1 SRGRSSAACTR
12 RTRSTSRRSPRT
24 ARWRLDTARGRP
36 HVKGMH
42 TPTMNLPDD
51 PQPSLLT
58 FPCVFP
64 IKVMGRREV
73 GIAQTVSEIVLRHAD
88 DFHPET
94 IEMRSS
100 KNGRYLSLTVTINA
114 RSREQLDA
122 LYSELSKHPMVMM
135 VL

>member
-1 SRGRSSAACTR
+1 MGE
-12 RTRSTSRRSPRT
+12 
-24 ARWRLDTARGRP
+24 RP

-42 TPTMNLPDD
+42 TPPMSLPDD

-64 IKVMGRREV
+64 MKVMGRRED
-73 GIAQTVSEIVLRHAD
+73 GFAQTVSEIVLRHAD

>member
-1 SRGRSSAACTR
+1 MQTNMAE
-12 RTRSTSRRSPRT
+12 
-24 ARWRLDTARGRP
+24 
-36 HVKGMH
+36 
-42 TPTMNLPDD
+42 PDK
-51 PQPSLLT
+51 PESLLT

-64 IKVMGRREV
+64 IKVMGRRED
-73 GIAQTVSEIVLRHAD
+73 GFAQTITDIVLRHAP

-100 KNGRYLSLTVTINA
+100 SQGRYLSLTVTINA

-122 LYSELSKHPMVMM
+122 LYSELSKHPKVAM